1 MFKKLLPLALFKAI
15 VLADSTSF
23 TINFGP
29 GEGHSGTPLGVNDA
43 GVIIPS
49 TTGVR
54 FYVNDDSQL
63 KVDNHELQAASPL
76 DLLSLINS
84 GAETKGFSL
93 VTDPPALLLN
103 DATPS
108 LWICESSDVSRIA
121 ISIDSPADGCIPY
134 SIKPKL
140 EANVRKGGLF
150 ARDDDLT
157 DSDGVD
163 TDTEDDLTDND
174 GVDTDTE
181 DDLTD
186 NDGIDTDTDDDLTD
200 NDGIDTDT
208 EGDLT
213 DNDGVDTDTNDDWTD
228 NDGVD
233 TDTDDDWTDND
244 GIDTDTDSDDDQ
256 SLAGPVNPPT
266 SATLANHFY
275 VLNKRYFHNW
285 TDNDGVDTDTDDDW
299 TDNDGINTDTDTDSD
314 DDQSLSGPTNP
325 PTSTTLATTA
335 TSSTS
340 TTSASA
346 LATGGDLTD
355 SDTDSWTDNDGI
367 DTDTDSDTD
376 SDDDQSQ
383 SGPGNSPTGATLAT
397 TATTSATS
405 TVSNGQVTS
414 SDNGANH
421 FAGAVG
427 LSGAAGGVILALLI

>member
-15 VLADSTSF
+15 VLADSASF
-23 TINFGP
+23 TINFAP
-29 GEGHSGTPLGVNDA
+29 GEGHNGSPLGVNDA
-43 GVIIPS
+43 SLTLPS

-54 FYVNDDSQL
+54 FFVNDDSQL
-63 KVDNHELQAASPL
+63 KVDNRGVQLTAPF
-76 DLLSLINS
+76 DLLTLING

-108 LWICESSDVSRIA
+108 LWICESNELSRIA
-121 ISIDSPADGCIPY
+121 ISIDSPAEGCIPY
-134 SIKPKL
+134 SIKPQL
-140 EANVRKGGLF
+140 EAGTRKGGLF
-150 ARDDDLT
+150 AREDDLT

-163 TDTEDDLTDND
+163 TDTEDDWTDND
-174 GVDTDTE
+174 GIDTDTE

-186 NDGIDTDTDDDLTD
+186 NDGIDTDTGD
-200 NDGIDTDT
+200 
-208 EGDLT
+208 DLT
-213 DNDGVDTDTNDDWTD
+213 DNDGVDTDTD
-228 NDGVD
+228 NDGID
-233 TDTDDDWTDND
+233 TDTEDDWTDND

-256 SLAGPVNPPT
+256 SLSGPVNPPT
-266 SATLANHFY
+266 SATLATTATFSTSTTSASALATGSDFTDSDTEDDLTDNDGIDTDTEDD
-275 VLNKRYFHNW
+275 W
-285 TDNDGVDTDTDDDW
+285 TDNDGVDTDTD
-299 TDNDGINTDTDTDSD
+299 SD
-314 DDQSLSGPTNP
+314 DDRSLSRSGPTNS

-346 LATGGDLTD
+346 LTTGANLTD
-355 SDTDSWTDNDGI
+355 SDTDDDWTDNDGI

-376 SDDDQSQ
+376 SDDDRSR
-383 SGPGNSPTGATLAT
+383 SGPGSTNSPTGATLVT
-397 TATTSATS
+397 TATSATS

-427 LSGAAGGVILALLI
+427 LSGAAGGVVLALLI

>member
-29 GEGHSGTPLGVNDA
+29 GEGHIGTPLGVNDA

-93 VTDPPALLLN
+93 VIDPPALLLN

-134 SIKPKL
+134 STKPKL
-140 EANVRKGGLF
+140 ETNVRKGGLF

-174 GVDTDTE
+174 G
-181 DDLTD
+181 
-186 NDGIDTDTDDDLTD
+186 IDTDTDDGLTN

-213 DNDGVDTDTNDDWTD
+213 DNDGVDTDTNDDWSD

-244 GIDTDTDSDDDQ
+244 GIDTDTDSDDDR

-266 SATLANHFY
+266 SATLATTATSSTSATFTS
-275 VLNKRYFHNW
+275 LTTGGDLTDSDPDSW

-299 TDNDGINTDTDTDSD
+299 TDNDTDTDTDSD
-314 DDQSLSGPTNP
+314 DDQSLSGPTIP

-340 TTSASA
+340 TTPASA

-367 DTDTDSDTD
+367 DTDTD

-414 SDNGANH
+414 SDNGADH